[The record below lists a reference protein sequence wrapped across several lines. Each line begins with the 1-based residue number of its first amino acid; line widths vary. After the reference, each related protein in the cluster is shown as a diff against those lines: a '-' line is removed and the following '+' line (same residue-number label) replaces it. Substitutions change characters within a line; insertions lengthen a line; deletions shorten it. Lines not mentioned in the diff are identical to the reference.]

1 MRCPSDVQLVMSSQC
16 GLQGEAGLETLRPS
30 FLVGMVGKVLTLRDG
45 TKDWVWPQQPQV
57 GKMRRNRARKMRGGG
72 RGAEGVSG
80 EEGTGPGDQGGKE
93 GKPSWEAG
101 GSKSSNAA
109 DGEDKGKT

>member
-72 RGAEGVSG
+72 RGADGRSSCISICKLARVKK
-80 EEGTGPGDQGGKE
+80 TGK
-93 GKPSWEAG
+93 
-101 GSKSSNAA
+101 AA
-109 DGEDKGKT
+109 ILSFVVIIVI